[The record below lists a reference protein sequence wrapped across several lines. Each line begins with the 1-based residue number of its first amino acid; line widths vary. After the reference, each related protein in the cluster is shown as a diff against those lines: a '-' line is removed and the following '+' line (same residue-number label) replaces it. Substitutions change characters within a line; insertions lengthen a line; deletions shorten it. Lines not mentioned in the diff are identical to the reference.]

1 MLTVKIFILSVLLC
15 PCVGN
20 GQGPTTGCS
29 LKSNQQSQLK
39 SIVPRIFTRKRRALL
54 FPPGSFLKFTCSL
67 ATGLL
72 AAYPSGVSF
81 VLEEA
86 VYFPV
91 PGTINDIYPKRYL
104 PKTTTKT
111 PEILPDSIVY
121 IPGTDWNFKAKTLPK
136 PKWRNRPTH
145 RWDHGKY
152 GNPYKWQK
160 WNKYDTKWQDK
171 TNWSKWTTEA
181 LKWNKDWKKYET
193 EWQPKTKW
201 SKLITSTPNWK
212 QYENHRHYPGHRDRR
227 QLFERF
233 SQLSSLVGFDIK
245 SCILRT
251 MCDSKRLLLPP
262 GYSMLHDML
271 GIVFTMPRID
281 GLEDVYS
288 EVMSKDANE
297 CSRQLKSKCNMNLLI
312 WLLSGKTL

>member
-1 MLTVKIFILSVLLC
+1 MLAVKIFIISLLLC
-15 PCVGN
+15 PCLGH
-20 GQGPTTGCS
+20 GQGPTAGCS
-29 LKSNQQSQLK
+29 LKSNEQSQLQ
-39 SIVPRIFTRKRRALL
+39 SIVTRIFTRKRRALL

-67 ATGLL
+67 ATGLIS
-72 AAYPSGVSF
+72 AYPSGVSF

-104 PKTTTKT
+104 PKTTTKK
-111 PEILPDSIVY
+111 PEVLPDSIVY
-121 IPGTDWNFKAKTLPK
+121 IPGTDWHFKAKTLPK
-136 PKWRNRPTH
+136 PKWRNRPLKTH
-145 RWDHGKY
+145 RWDDGNY
-152 GNPYKWQK
+152 ANPYKWQK
-160 WNKYDTKWQDK
+160 WNKYETKWQ
-171 TNWSKWTTEA
+171 TTEA
-181 LKWNKDWKKYET
+181 PKWKKYET

-201 SKLITSTPNWK
+201 SKWTTSTPDWK
-212 QYENHRHYPGHRDRR
+212 RYENHQHYPGHRDRR

-271 GIVFTMPRID
+271 RIVFTMPRID
-281 GLEDVYS
+281 GLQDVYS
-288 EVMSKDANE
+288 EVMSKEANE
-297 CSRQLKSKCNMNLLI
+297 CSKELKSKCNMNLLI